1 VGYSVKSGK
10 AKRIE
15 GQTDRWRGDPDKCVL
30 GCSSSRRDALPNIYG
45 CEHTPCEI
53 VMSATKNFSKS
64 YLSTA
69 TFVSRA
75 YASVDQLSTSQFL
88 MRKGKGVKRFVEE
101 IMPIAAFLKH
111 FEIPGR
117 RVRCKHFPG
126 NQNYDAK
133 IHVQG
138 SDVRL
143 GFIEKEYFLEVTS
156 AVSSYDFLEREA
168 LAHSGSVFG
177 GGKIRREK
185 GSRRILSDAVAEDH
199 DASVIKAS
207 EWVVA
212 CLTDKAN
219 KQTYPQPCI
228 LLVQVEPERPLN
240 TREWLTV
247 IENVQGRVNRHAFT
261 ATYLVNAWRNVV
273 LQI

>member
-1 VGYSVKSGK
+1 M
-10 AKRIE
+10 
-15 GQTDRWRGDPDKCVL
+15 T
-30 GCSSSRRDALPNIYG
+30 
-45 CEHTPCEI
+45 
-53 VMSATKNFSKS
+53 SATEKFSNS

-69 TFVSRA
+69 TFVNRA
-75 YASVDQLSTSQFL
+75 YATVEQLSTNQIL
-88 MRKGKGVKRFVEE
+88 RRNGKGVKKLVEE
-101 IMPIAAFLKH
+101 IIPIAAFLKH

-117 RVRCKHFPG
+117 RVRCKYFSG

-138 SDVRL
+138 EDVRL

-168 LAHSGSVFG
+168 LSDNGSVFG

-185 GSRRILSDAVAEDH
+185 GSRRIISDAVAEDY
-199 DASVIKAS
+199 DAPMIKAS

-212 CLTDKAN
+212 CLIEKA
-219 KQTYPQPCI
+219 KKIYPQPCI

-240 TREWLTV
+240 TREWLTLM
-247 IENVQGRVNRHAFT
+247 ENIQSSVNRQAFKG
-261 ATYLVNAWRNVV
+261 TYLVNAWRNVV

>member
-1 VGYSVKSGK
+1 MTAVT
-10 AKRIE
+10 E
-15 GQTDRWRGDPDKCVL
+15 
-30 GCSSSRRDALPNIYG
+30 
-45 CEHTPCEI
+45 
-53 VMSATKNFSKS
+53 NFSKS

-75 YASVDQLSTSQFL
+75 YGTVEQLSTNQVL
-88 MRKGKGVKRFVEE
+88 MRKGKGVKKLVEE
-101 IMPIAAFLKH
+101 IIPIAAFLKH

-133 IHVQG
+133 IRVQG
-138 SDVRL
+138 DDVCL

-168 LAHSGSVFG
+168 LSDNGSVFG

-185 GSRRILSDAVAEDH
+185 ASRRIISDAVAEDH
-199 DASVIKAS
+199 DAPIIKAS
-207 EWVVA
+207 EWVAA

-219 KQTYPQPCI
+219 KTYPQPCI

-240 TREWLTV
+240 TREWLTIV
-247 IENVQGRVNRHAFT
+247 ENIQSSVNREAFT

-273 LQI
+273 LQV